1 MSPAL
6 PPELLARA
14 QALIDRGGRRLLGIV
29 GTPGSGK
36 STLAQLLADALGEQ
50 AVVVP
55 MDGFH
60 LANRELARLGR
71 AARKGAP
78 DTFDVGGYRALL
90 ARLKQQQQ
98 QQDETIYAPLFQREI
113 EESIAGAITILPQT
127 RLVISEGN
135 YLLLSQGPWAS
146 VAPIFDECWFVS
158 VSAEERHMR
167 LMARH
172 QQFGRSE
179 EAARAW
185 IDSTDEP
192 NARLIEQDRNL
203 ADLILTW
210 T

>member
-1 MSPAL
+1 MTPSL

-14 QALIDRGGRRLLGIV
+14 QALIDRGGRRLLGIA

-36 STLAQLLADALGEQ
+36 STLAQLLAEALGEQ

-60 LANRELARLGR
+60 LANRELARLDR
-71 AARKGAP
+71 ASRKGAP

-90 ARLKQQQQ
+90 ARLKQPQT
-98 QQDETIYAPLFQREI
+98 DETIYAPLFQREI

-127 RLVISEGN
+127 SLIISEGN

-146 VAPIFDECWFVS
+146 TASLFDECWFVS
-158 VSAEERHMR
+158 VSAEERHSR
-167 LMARH
+167 LMQRH

-179 EAARAW
+179 AEARAW
-185 IDSTDEP
+185 IAATDEP
-192 NARLIEQDRNL
+192 NARLIEQDRGR
-203 ADLILTW
+203 ADLIV
-210 T
+210 

>member
-60 LANRELARLGR
+60 LANRELARLDR

-90 ARLKQQQQ
+90 ARLKQQQE
-98 QQDETIYAPLFQREI
+98 DETIYAPLFQREI

-135 YLLLSQGPWAS
+135 YLLLSHGPWAS

>member
-98 QQDETIYAPLFQREI
+98 DETIYAPLFQREI

-167 LMARH
+167 LMERH

>member
-1 MSPAL
+1 MTPAL

-14 QALIDRGGRRLLGIV
+14 QALIDRGGRRLLGIA

-36 STLAQLLADALGEQ
+36 STVAQLLADALGEQ

-78 DTFDVGGYRALL
+78 DTFDVGGYRTLL
-90 ARLKQQQQ
+90 ARLKQQ

-146 VAPIFDECWFVS
+146 IASLFNECWFVS
-158 VSAEERHMR
+158 VSAEERHLR
-167 LMARH
+167 LMQRH

>member
-60 LANRELARLGR
+60 LANRELARLDR

-90 ARLKQQQQ
+90 ARLKQQ

-146 VAPIFDECWFVS
+146 IAPIFDECWFVS
-158 VSAEERHMR
+158 VSAEERHSR
-167 LMARH
+167 LMERH

-192 NARLIEQDRNL
+192 NARLIEGDRDR
-203 ADLILTW
+203 ADW
-210 T
+210 VVDWR

>member
-1 MSPAL
+1 MTPAL

-14 QALIDRGGRRLLGIV
+14 QTLIDRGGRRLLGIV

-60 LANRELARLGR
+60 LANRELARLDR
-71 AARKGAP
+71 ASRKGAP

-90 ARLKQQQQ
+90 ARLKQQ

-113 EESIAGAITILPQT
+113 EESIAGAITILPQA

-135 YLLLSQGPWAS
+135 YLLLSQGPWAP
-146 VAPIFDECWFVS
+146 VASLFDECWFVS
-158 VSAEERHMR
+158 VSAEERHLR
-167 LMARH
+167 LMQRH

-192 NARLIEQDRNL
+192 NARLIEGDRDR
-203 ADLILTW
+203 ADWVIDW
-210 T
+210 C

>member
-98 QQDETIYAPLFQREI
+98 DETIYAPLFQREI

-146 VAPIFDECWFVS
+146 IAPIFDECWFVS
-158 VSAEERHMR
+158 VSAEERHSR
-167 LMARH
+167 LMERH

-192 NARLIEQDRNL
+192 NARLIEGDRDR
-203 ADLILTW
+203 ADW
-210 T
+210 VVDWR